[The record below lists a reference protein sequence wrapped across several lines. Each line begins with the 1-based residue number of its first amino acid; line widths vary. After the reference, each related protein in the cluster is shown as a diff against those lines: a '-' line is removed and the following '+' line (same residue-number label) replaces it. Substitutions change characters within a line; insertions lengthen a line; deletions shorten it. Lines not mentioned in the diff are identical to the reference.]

1 MNTVLNKDEFDRKYV
16 TFSTDDDFFKILD
29 LEVSRRTV
37 DSLSNNVF
45 TKVGDDALR
54 GAINDELEDI

>member
-16 TFSTDDDFFKILD
+16 TFSTDDDFFKILG
-29 LEVSRRTV
+29 LRLSQRTV

-45 TKVGDDALR
+45 AKIGDQAIR